1 MDNEQEEHLQEESL
15 ERPLECSEC
24 KKEISVRYTEIDKG
38 RMNDTGMCQDCP
50 VFQRKLHGHS
60 SYPYVEEGSSGKT
73 PLACG
78 NCGTTLEQFRVG
90 HPLGCSHCYE
100 VFGEGVVFE
109 LRSLGKLPP
118 NLTGDRPG
126 KHLHRGRQPGEISSY
141 SPSMQLI
148 ALHETLDE
156 MLKKEDYEQA
166 ALIRDQIQEI
176 EQQTKKKESA
186 HDSKPN
192 NQQAL

>member
-1 MDNEQEEHLQEESL
+1 MDNDLEEHQNKRL

-24 KKEISVRYTEIDKG
+24 KKEIAVRYTEIEKG
-38 RMNDTGMCQDCP
+38 QLIETGMCQDCP
-50 VFQRKLHGHS
+50 VLQRKLFGHS
-60 SYPYVEEGSSGKT
+60 SYPYIEESERGST

-90 HPLGCSHCYE
+90 HPLGCSHCYD

-109 LRSLGKLPP
+109 LKSLGKLPQTLAE
-118 NLTGDRPG
+118 NRSA
-126 KHLHRGRQPGEISSY
+126 KHLHQGKGPGEVSSY

-166 ALIRDQIQEI
+166 ALIRDRIREI
-176 EQQTKKKESA
+176 EKQVKKR
-186 HDSKPN
+186 
-192 NQQAL
+192 